1 MGMSHPLNKSKPN
14 AKTTLFENPLLNGTL
29 FAKIIQRLKIGS
41 AKGVLT
47 PEHKKQL
54 KNNMEIAKTEFINRG
69 YETIRKIDIYKP
81 SYNFYI
87 GLLS

>member
-1 MGMSHPLNKSKPN
+1 MGHPLNKSRSS
-14 AKTTLFENPLLNGTL
+14 AKNTLFENPLLNGTL

-47 PEHKKQL
+47 PEDKKQL
-54 KNNMEIAKTEFINRG
+54 KSNIEIVKNEFLNRG
-69 YETIRKIDIYKP
+69 YEVARKLDIYKP